1 MNKEIKLGIIGTNFI
16 SDTLCESVEKTDG
29 IFSYAVYSRTREKG
43 TEFAAR
49 HGIARVFTDLEEF
62 LSSDIDAVYIASP
75 NFLHCTQSI
84 AAMTH
89 KKHVI
94 VEKPAALN
102 AKEFALMTA
111 QARKNGVVLMEAM
124 RPVHDPAMASAKTA
138 LGEIGTIR
146 RATIEYCQYSS
157 RYDKFREGTV
167 LNAFDV
173 SLGNAAIMDIG
184 VYAVQVAVYLL
195 GKPERIT
202 FSQSVKL
209 KNGFEGMGNVML
221 DYGEYSA
228 NIAYSKISDSAVP
241 SFIQGEDGYLT
252 VVRPSSVDEVILHK
266 RNGEER
272 VIAAGRAECNMIYE
286 LSDFVSAI
294 RGELDLSYYTSL
306 TESTLRIMDEIRREN
321 KIVFPT
327 EMS

>member
-16 SDTLCESVEKTDG
+16 SDTLCESVEKTEG
-29 IFSYAVYSRTREKG
+29 IYSHAVYSRTQEKG
-43 TEFAAR
+43 SCFAAR
-49 HGIARVFTDLEEF
+49 HGIGRVFTDLEEF
-62 LSSDIDAVYIASP
+62 LTSDIDAVYIASP

-84 AAMTH
+84 AAMS
-89 KKHVI
+89 KGKHVI

-102 AKEFALMTA
+102 LKEFELMIAT
-111 QARKNGVVLMEAM
+111 ARKNRVVLMEAM
-124 RPVHDPAMASAKTA
+124 RPVHDPAMRQAKSA

-146 RATIEYCQYSS
+146 SATIEYCQYSS

-184 VYAVQVAVYLL
+184 VYALQVAVYLL
-195 GKPERIT
+195 GEPERIT
-202 FSQSVKL
+202 FSKSVKL
-209 KNGFEGMGNVML
+209 SNGFEGMGNAML

-228 NIAYSKISDSAVP
+228 NIAYSKIADSAVP
-241 SFIQGEDGYLT
+241 SFVQGEDGYLT

-266 RNGEER
+266 RKGEER
-272 VIAAGRAECNMIYE
+272 IIARGRAECNMIYE
-286 LSDFVSAI
+286 LSDFVSSV

-327 EMS
+327 EML